1 MNLKASNKWIAATL
15 LFMSA
20 TVIQAQETHLLGV
33 DELFKLGIENS
44 LKVKSDRISE
54 HMASDEVS
62 IAKTGLLPDIT
73 VGLTGGYIGDP
84 TLFREGLTDAVHP
97 YYPDWSQNYN
107 VEVVQP
113 LYRGGKIKRSIE
125 KASLQKELAQLVA
138 QKDIAEL
145 KLILMGRYLD
155 LFRLYRQQEV
165 MTQNIEEAQKRLNDI
180 QQMKKQGM
188 VTGNDL
194 IRSELLLTNYRLTL
208 REVEDNICISSQQ
221 LNIAL
226 GLNEEWILKPDSDFL
241 KKPLS
246 LVSYEEYVQQAY
258 SQYPELRMAEN
269 GIKLARKNEEQVRA
283 DYLPSLSLR
292 AANTLARP
300 VTTTSPVQDMYL
312 NSWNVSLVFSYKLSG
327 LYQNKKKV
335 SSANHL
341 VTLSQLQREQ
351 QEQNIRTGIKS
362 VYIKHK
368 EALDRVDALNL
379 SVQQAN
385 ENYRI
390 VYNKYKNRLA
400 ILTDLLDASGV
411 KLEAEMQL
419 TTAKANVLFTHYQL
433 LRASGNL

>member
-419 TTAKANVLFTHYQL
+419 TTAKANVLFTYYQL

>member
-54 HMASDEVS
+54 HMVSDEVS

-125 KASLQKELAQLVA
+125 KASLQKELAQLVS

-368 EALDRVDALNL
+368 EALDRVDALSL

-419 TTAKANVLFTHYQL
+419 TTAKANILFTYYQL

>member
-1 MNLKASNKWIAATL
+1 MNLRVLNKWIAVSL
-15 LFMSA
+15 LLLSA
-20 TVIQAQETHLLGV
+20 VGIQAQETHLLGV
-33 DELFKLGIENS
+33 DELFRFGIENS
-44 LKVKSDRISE
+44 LKVKSDRVSE
-54 HMASDEVS
+54 HIASDELS
-62 IAKTGLLPDIT
+62 IAKTGFLPDIT
-73 VGLTGGYIGDP
+73 VGLTGGYVGDP

-107 VEVVQP
+107 LEVVQP

-138 QKDIAEL
+138 HKDIAEL

-165 MTQNIEEAQKRLNDI
+165 MIQNIGEAQKRLNDI

-194 IRSELLLTNYRLTL
+194 IRSELLLTNYQLTL
-208 REVEDNICISSQQ
+208 REVEDNIRISSQQ

-226 GLNEEWILKPDSDFL
+226 GLNEEWILKPDSNFL
-241 KKPLS
+241 ENPLS
-246 LVSYEEYVQQAY
+246 LASYEEYVLQAY
-258 SQYPELRMAEN
+258 SQYPELQMAEN
-269 GIKLARKNEEQVRA
+269 GIKLARKNEELVRA
-283 DYLPSLSLR
+283 DYLPSLSMR

-300 VTTTSPVQDMYL
+300 VTSTSPVQDMYL
-312 NSWNVSLVFSYKLSG
+312 NNWNVSLVFSYKLSA
-327 LYQNKKKV
+327 LYQNKKKA
-335 SSANHL
+335 SAAKHS

-362 VYIKHK
+362 AYIRHQ
-368 EALDRVDALNL
+368 EAVDKVEVLNL
-379 SVQQAN
+379 SVKQAN

-419 TTAKANVLFTHYQL
+419 TTAKANVLFTYYQL